1 MGDIQRTFFTR
12 ITSFLLYCRV
22 GWVHSNNI
30 NLITHSII
38 DMLVIY
44 VRGWRTMS
52 GCTWVV
58 YEGMMSPLNGLERP
72 MLSWNG
78 HMAKLLK
85 ERV

>member
-1 MGDIQRTFFTR
+1 MGDIQSTIFTH

-30 NLITHSII
+30 NLITHSIV

-52 GCTWVV
+52 GCT
-58 YEGMMSPLNGLERP
+58 
-72 MLSWNG
+72 
-78 HMAKLLK
+78 
-85 ERV
+85 